1 MSDHLNLDHAPLLTC
16 CPFQKV
22 CLSNVGS
29 TSFMCPTSIS
39 THMDDWKSFVKF
51 GIKKLHEMIS
61 YNLSWIALLS
71 EWNYRSSTKPCY
83 LAQTTQIE
91 IYNKSHEGF
100 VLSGGQENTSIGLK
114 LGFKLYR
121 DATLTWFELYS
132 RNFAWKCTFKQSCST

>member
-1 MSDHLNLDHAPLLTC
+1 MLTC

-29 TSFMCPTSIS
+29 TAFMCLTSIS

-100 VLSGGQENTSIGLK
+100 VLSGGQDNTSIGLK

-132 RNFAWKCTFKQSCST
+132 RNFAWKCTLKQSCST

>member
-1 MSDHLNLDHAPLLTC
+1 MSDQLNLDHAPLLTC

-29 TSFMCPTSIS
+29 TTFMCPTSIS

-51 GIKKLHEMIS
+51 GIKKLHGMIS

-100 VLSGGQENTSIGLK
+100 VLSGGQENTSISLK

-132 RNFAWKCTFKQSCST
+132 RNFAWKCTLKQSCST

>member
-1 MSDHLNLDHAPLLTC
+1 MSHHLNLDHAPLLTC

-22 CLSNVGS
+22 CLSNAGS
-29 TSFMCPTSIS
+29 TSFMCLTAIS

-61 YNLSWIALLS
+61 YNLSWIALLN

-100 VLSGGQENTSIGLK
+100 VLSGGQENTFIGLK

-132 RNFAWKCTFKQSCST
+132 RNFAWKCTLKQSCST

>member
-51 GIKKLHEMIS
+51 GIKKLHGMIS
-61 YNLSWIALLS
+61 YNLSWIVLLS

-121 DATLTWFELYS
+121 DATLTDVDQLLIVL
-132 RNFAWKCTFKQSCST
+132 AWSYTLNKS

>member
-29 TSFMCPTSIS
+29 TSFMCLTSIS

-121 DATLTWFELYS
+121 DATLTDVDQLLIVL
-132 RNFAWKCTFKQSCST
+132 AWSYTLNKS

>member
-100 VLSGGQENTSIGLK
+100 VLSGGQENTFIGLK

-121 DATLTWFELYS
+121 DATLTCVDQSLIVL
-132 RNFAWKCTFKQSCST
+132 AWSCTLNQS